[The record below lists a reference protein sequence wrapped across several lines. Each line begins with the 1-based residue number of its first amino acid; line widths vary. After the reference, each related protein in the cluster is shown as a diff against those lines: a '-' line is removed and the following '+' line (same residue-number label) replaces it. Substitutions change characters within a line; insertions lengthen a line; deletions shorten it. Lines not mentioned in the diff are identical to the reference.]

1 MVTCLNCL
9 TEVDLTKR
17 RLPYVCACGGVFRT
31 DGKFR
36 MPNPQAVQPREHDKD
51 GNLVALTAE
60 QIAEKEAANKIRRE
74 AQGRKAWDAIH
85 NFNGDD
91 PETFLLEV
99 FEPLIPNYGCSC
111 TNEYKRFKK
120 DYPPD
125 FSSPEAFWNWGWF
138 LHNWV
143 NEKLGKPIV
152 SLEDAR
158 KLWQKD

>member
-1 MVTCLNCL
+1 MTIQRFVMGSPDT
-9 TEVDLTKR
+9 VDVKYDT
-17 RLPYVCACGGVFRT
+17 GVRVLK
-31 DGKFR
+31 GKVVSEKTIYLSTVAR
-36 MPNPQAVQPREHDKD
+36 DRPN
-51 GNLVALTAE
+51 
-60 QIAEKEAANKIRRE
+60 
-74 AQGRKAWDAIH
+74 AWGKLHTYD
-85 NFNGDD
+85 GDD
-91 PETFLLEV
+91 PETFLREV

-111 TNEYKRFKK
+111 ANEYKRFKK

>member
-1 MVTCLNCL
+1 MIVNPFGHVVQREGPQPKGTVTR
-9 TEVDLTKR
+9 TVTRKR
-17 RLPYVCACGGVFRT
+17 QNIT
-31 DGKFR
+31 I
-36 MPNPQAVQPREHDKD
+36 QAPD
-51 GNLVALTAE
+51 AAE
-60 QIAEKEAANKIRRE
+60 RNKEAIAEA
-74 AQGRKAWDAIH
+74 GRKAWSLLH
-85 NFNGDD
+85 RYQGCD
-91 PETFLLEV
+91 PVFLEAWQAW
-99 FEPLIPNYGCSC
+99 IPRGCSC
-111 TNEYKRFKK
+111 KEDFGKVIA